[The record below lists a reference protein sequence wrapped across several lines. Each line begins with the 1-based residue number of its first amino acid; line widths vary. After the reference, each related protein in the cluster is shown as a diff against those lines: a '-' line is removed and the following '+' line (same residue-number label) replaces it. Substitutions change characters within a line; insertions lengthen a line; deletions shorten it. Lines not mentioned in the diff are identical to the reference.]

1 MLIALA
7 YTFMILALG
16 FGLGRVHHPASRT
29 LKYVKAELDKM
40 EDEGR
45 LPKSKAIIAR
55 VRSLF

>member
-29 LKYVKAELDKM
+29 LKYIKDELNKL
-40 EDEGR
+40 EEEG
-45 LPKSKAIIAR
+45 LPKAKIVVAR
-55 VRSLF
+55 IRLLF